1 MGVNVARAVGSVGA
15 GAGRAGVGGAADGAG
30 VGGVADGVG
39 AVRAAFDSAGEADA
53 VGAVDIAVGSGAAAR
68 GTSAAVVGRFAPSPT
83 GRMHLGNVFS
93 SLLAWL
99 SVRSQGGKLVLRI
112 EDLDD
117 RARSGPWD
125 ALLMDDLR
133 WLGLDWDEGPYYQTD
148 RIDLYADAVRRLDDM
163 GLVYPCFCTR
173 AELHAASAPHASD
186 GTPVYAGTC
195 RGLTAAE
202 IAARTKARPP
212 ALRLK
217 VPPVQGIASSRGP
230 FESYAPESKHSKTEL
245 TDFGNSMPRE
255 LTFGD
260 CSERGTRG
268 GVASRDA
275 AVGVHGGAA
284 SQDTAGGVHGGAA
297 LQGAA
302 GGVRGAAASRSAA
315 GGDAGVMHFED
326 RTYGPQREVLA
337 EECGDFLVRRS
348 DGVYAYQLAVVVD
361 DADMGVNE
369 VVRGC
374 DLLGSTAR
382 QMYLQ
387 DLLGYAHPS
396 YAHVP
401 LLVAPDGRRLSKR
414 DRDCDMGVL
423 REHFGTPGA
432 LLGRLAYV
440 AGLVSSPEP
449 RTADQLVDEFSWSA
463 VCEHR
468 DNIAVEECFFA

>member
-1 MGVNVARAVGSVGA
+1 MGVSAARAAGSVGA
-15 GAGRAGVGGAADGAG
+15 GAGDMRGGLEGLDGATGGVDAVRVTCDGAG
-30 VGGVADGVG
+30 DADV
-39 AVRAAFDSAGEADA
+39 
-53 VGAVDIAVGSGAAAR
+53 VGAVDIAVGSGAAVR

-99 SVRSQGGKLVLRI
+99 SVRSQSGKLVLRI

-202 IAARTKARPP
+202 IAARSKARPP

-230 FESYAPESKHSKTEL
+230 FESYALESKHSKTEL

-260 CSERGTRG
+260 CSERG
-268 GVASRDA
+268 
-275 AVGVHGGAA
+275 VHGGAA
-284 SQDTAGGVHGGAA
+284 SQDTAGGT
-297 LQGAA
+297 
-302 GGVRGAAASRSAA
+302 RGAAASRSAA

-423 REHFGTPGA
+423 REHFGTPEA

-440 AGLVSSPEP
+440 AGLVPSPEP
-449 RTADQLVDEFSWSA
+449 RTADQLADEFRWSA

-468 DNIAVEECFFA
+468 DNIAVEERFFA

>member
-1 MGVNVARAVGSVGA
+1 MGVNESRAAGSVGA

-30 VGGVADGVG
+30 VGGVADGAGFGGVVDGMG
-39 AVRAAFDSAGEADA
+39 AGLVAIDADA
-53 VGAVDIAVGSGAAAR
+53 VGAVDTAVGSGTAVR
-68 GTSAAVVGRFAPSPT
+68 GASAAVVGRFAPSPT

-148 RIDLYADAVRRLDDM
+148 RIDLYADAVRQLDDM

-202 IAARTKARPP
+202 VVARSKARPP

-230 FESYAPESKHSKTEL
+230 FESFASESKHSKTEL

-268 GVASRDA
+268 
-275 AVGVHGGAA
+275 
-284 SQDTAGGVHGGAA
+284 
-297 LQGAA
+297 
-302 GGVRGAAASRSAA
+302 AAASRGAA

-449 RTADQLVDEFSWSA
+449 RTADQLADGFSWSA

>member
-1 MGVNVARAVGSVGA
+1 MGVNESRAAGSVGA
-15 GAGRAGVGGAADGAG
+15 GAGDMRGGCEGLDGA
-30 VGGVADGVG
+30 VGGVG
-39 AVRAAFDSAGEADA
+39 AVRAACDGAGDADA
-53 VGAVDIAVGSGAAAR
+53 AGAVDIAVGSGTAAR
-68 GTSAAVVGRFAPSPT
+68 GASAAVVGRFAPSPT

-148 RIDLYADAVRRLDDM
+148 RIDLYADAVRQLDDM

-202 IAARTKARPP
+202 VAARSKARPP

-230 FESYAPESKHSKTEL
+230 FESDAPESKHSKTEL
-245 TDFGNSMPRE
+245 ADFGNSMPRE

-260 CSERGTRG
+260 CSERGVRG
-268 GVASRDA
+268 GA
-275 AVGVHGGAA
+275 ALQDTADGTRGGAA
-284 SQDTAGGVHGGAA
+284 S
-297 LQGAA
+297 QGAA

-440 AGLVSSPEP
+440 AGLVPSPEP
-449 RTADQLVDEFSWSA
+449 RTADQLVDEFRWSA

>member
-1 MGVNVARAVGSVGA
+1 MGVNESRAAGSVGA
-15 GAGRAGVGGAADGAG
+15 GAGDMRGGREGLDGAAG
-30 VGGVADGVG
+30 GVG
-39 AVRAAFDSAGEADA
+39 AVRVTCDGAAAADA
-53 VGAVDIAVGSGAAAR
+53 VGAMDIAVGSSAAAR

-148 RIDLYADAVRRLDDM
+148 RIDLYADAVRQLDDM

-202 IAARTKARPP
+202 IAARSKARPP

-260 CSERGTRG
+260 CSERGVR
-268 GVASRDA
+268 
-275 AVGVHGGAA
+275 GGAA
-284 SQDTAGGVHGGAA
+284 LQDTADGTRGGAA

-302 GGVRGAAASRSAA
+302 GGTRGAAASRSTA

-423 REHFGTPGA
+423 REHFGTPEA

-440 AGLVSSPEP
+440 AGLVPSPEP

>member
-1 MGVNVARAVGSVGA
+1 MGVNESRAAGSVGA
-15 GAGRAGVGGAADGAG
+15 GAGDMRGGCEGLDGAAG
-30 VGGVADGVG
+30 GVG
-39 AVRAAFDSAGEADA
+39 AVCVTCDGAGDADA
-53 VGAVDIAVGSGAAAR
+53 VGAVDIAVGSGTAAR

-93 SLLAWL
+93 FLLAWL

-148 RIDLYADAVRRLDDM
+148 RIDLYADAVRQLDDM

-202 IAARTKARPP
+202 VAARSKARPP

-230 FESYAPESKHSKTEL
+230 FESDAPESKHSKTEL

-260 CSERGTRG
+260 CSERGVRG
-268 GVASRDA
+268 GA
-275 AVGVHGGAA
+275 ALRGTADGIRGGAA
-284 SQDTAGGVHGGAA
+284 SQ
-297 LQGAA
+297 GAA
-302 GGVRGAAASRSAA
+302 GDVRGAAASRSAA

-440 AGLVSSPEP
+440 AGLVPSPEP
-449 RTADQLVDEFSWSA
+449 RTADQLVDEFRWSA

>member
-1 MGVNVARAVGSVGA
+1 MGVNETRAAGSVGA
-15 GAGRAGVGGAADGAG
+15 GAGDMRGGREGLDGAAG
-30 VGGVADGVG
+30 GVG
-39 AVRAAFDSAGEADA
+39 AVRVTCDGAGDADT
-53 VGAVDIAVGSGAAAR
+53 VGAVDIAVGSGTAAR

-148 RIDLYADAVRRLDDM
+148 RIDLYADAVRQLDDM
-163 GLVYPCFCTR
+163 ALVYPCFCTR

-202 IAARTKARPP
+202 VAARSKARPP

-217 VPPVQGIASSRGP
+217 VPPVQGIAPSRGP
-230 FESYAPESKHSKTEL
+230 FESDAPESKHSKTEL
-245 TDFGNSMPRE
+245 ADFGNSMPRE

-260 CSERGTRG
+260 CSERGVR
-268 GVASRDA
+268 
-275 AVGVHGGAA
+275 GGAA
-284 SQDTAGGVHGGAA
+284 LQDTADGTRGGAA

-302 GGVRGAAASRSAA
+302 GDVRGAAASRSAA

-414 DRDCDMGVL
+414 DRDCDVGVL

-440 AGLVSSPEP
+440 AGLVPSPEP
-449 RTADQLVDEFSWSA
+449 RTADQLVDEFRWSA

-468 DNIAVEECFFA
+468 DNIAVEEFFFA

>member
-1 MGVNVARAVGSVGA
+1 MGVNESRAAGSAGA
-15 GAGRAGVGGAADGAG
+15 GAGDMRGGREGLDGAAG
-30 VGGVADGVG
+30 GVG
-39 AVRAAFDSAGEADA
+39 AVRAACDGAGDADA
-53 VGAVDIAVGSGAAAR
+53 VGAVDIAVGSGTAAR

-148 RIDLYADAVRRLDDM
+148 RIDLYADAVRQLDDM

-202 IAARTKARPP
+202 VAARSKARPP

-217 VPPVQGIASSRGP
+217 VPPVQGIAPSRGP
-230 FESYAPESKHSKTEL
+230 FESDAPESKHSKTEL

-260 CSERGTRG
+260 CSERGVR
-268 GVASRDA
+268 
-275 AVGVHGGAA
+275 GGAA
-284 SQDTAGGVHGGAA
+284 LQDTADGTRGGAA

-302 GGVRGAAASRSAA
+302 GGVRGATASRSAA
-315 GGDAGVMHFED
+315 GGYAGVMHFED

-440 AGLVSSPEP
+440 AGLVPSPEP
-449 RTADQLVDEFSWSA
+449 RTADKLVDEFSWSA

>member
-1 MGVNVARAVGSVGA
+1 MGVSAVRAAGSVGA
-15 GAGRAGVGGAADGAG
+15 GAGDMRGGREGLDDAAGGVDAVRVTCDGAG
-30 VGGVADGVG
+30 D
-39 AVRAAFDSAGEADA
+39 ADA
-53 VGAVDIAVGSGAAAR
+53 VGAVDIAVGSGTAAR

-93 SLLAWL
+93 FLLAWL

-202 IAARTKARPP
+202 IAARSKARPP

-260 CSERGTRG
+260 CSERGVRG
-268 GVASRDA
+268 E
-275 AVGVHGGAA
+275 AA
-284 SQDTAGGVHGGAA
+284 SQDTAGGTRGGAA

-326 RTYGPQREVLA
+326 RTYGQQREVLA

-449 RTADQLVDEFSWSA
+449 RTADQLADEFRWSA

-468 DNIAVEECFFA
+468 DNIAVEERFFA

>member
-1 MGVNVARAVGSVGA
+1 MGVNESRAAGSVGA
-15 GAGRAGVGGAADGAG
+15 GAGDMRGGREGLDGAAG
-30 VGGVADGVG
+30 GVG
-39 AVRAAFDSAGEADA
+39 AVRVTCDGAGDADA
-53 VGAVDIAVGSGAAAR
+53 VGAVDIAVGSGTAAR
-68 GTSAAVVGRFAPSPT
+68 GTSAAAVGRFAPSPT

-148 RIDLYADAVRRLDDM
+148 RIDLYADAVRQLDDM

-202 IAARTKARPP
+202 VAARSKARPP

-230 FESYAPESKHSKTEL
+230 FESDAPESKHSKTEL

-260 CSERGTRG
+260 CSERGVR
-268 GVASRDA
+268 
-275 AVGVHGGAA
+275 GGAA
-284 SQDTAGGVHGGAA
+284 SQDTADGTCGGAA

-302 GGVRGAAASRSAA
+302 GDVRGAAASRSAA

-414 DRDCDMGVL
+414 DRDCDVGVL

-440 AGLVSSPEP
+440 AGLVPSPEP
-449 RTADQLVDEFSWSA
+449 RTADQLVDEFRWSA

>member
-1 MGVNVARAVGSVGA
+1 MGVNESRAAGSVGA
-15 GAGRAGVGGAADGAG
+15 GAGDMRGGREGLDGAAG
-30 VGGVADGVG
+30 GVG
-39 AVRAAFDSAGEADA
+39 AVRVTCDGAGDADA
-53 VGAVDIAVGSGAAAR
+53 VGAVDIAVGSGTAAR
-68 GTSAAVVGRFAPSPT
+68 GTSAAAVGRFAPSPT

-148 RIDLYADAVRRLDDM
+148 RIDLYADAVRQLDDM

-202 IAARTKARPP
+202 VAARSKARPP

-230 FESYAPESKHSKTEL
+230 FESDAPESKHSKTEL

-255 LTFGD
+255 LTVGD
-260 CSERGTRG
+260 CSERGVR
-268 GVASRDA
+268 
-275 AVGVHGGAA
+275 GGAA
-284 SQDTAGGVHGGAA
+284 SQDTADGTCGGAA
-297 LQGAA
+297 SQGAA
-302 GGVRGAAASRSAA
+302 GDVRGAAASRSAA

-414 DRDCDMGVL
+414 DRDCDVGVL

-440 AGLVSSPEP
+440 AGLVPSPEP
-449 RTADQLVDEFSWSA
+449 RTADQLVDEFRWSA

>member
-1 MGVNVARAVGSVGA
+1 MGVNESRAAGSVGA
-15 GAGRAGVGGAADGAG
+15 GAGDMRGGREGLDGAAG
-30 VGGVADGVG
+30 GVG
-39 AVRAAFDSAGEADA
+39 AVRVTCDGAGDADA
-53 VGAVDIAVGSGAAAR
+53 VGTVDIAVGSAAAAR

-125 ALLMDDLR
+125 ALLMDDLH

-148 RIDLYADAVRRLDDM
+148 RIDLYADAVRQLDDM

-202 IAARTKARPP
+202 VAARSKARPP

-230 FESYAPESKHSKTEL
+230 FESDAPESKHSKTEL
-245 TDFGNSMPRE
+245 TVFGNSMPRE

-260 CSERGTRG
+260 CSERGVRG
-268 GVASRDA
+268 GA
-275 AVGVHGGAA
+275 ALRGTADGIRGGAA
-284 SQDTAGGVHGGAA
+284 SQ
-297 LQGAA
+297 GAA
-302 GGVRGAAASRSAA
+302 GDVRGAAASRSAA

-414 DRDCDMGVL
+414 DRDCDVGVL

-440 AGLVSSPEP
+440 AGLVPSPEP
-449 RTADQLVDEFSWSA
+449 RTADQLVDEFRWSA

-468 DNIAVEECFFA
+468 NNIAVEECFFA

>member
-1 MGVNVARAVGSVGA
+1 MGVNESRTAGSVGA
-15 GAGRAGVGGAADGAG
+15 SAGDMRGGCEGLDGAAG
-30 VGGVADGVG
+30 GVG
-39 AVRAAFDSAGEADA
+39 AVRAACDGAGDADA
-53 VGAVDIAVGSGAAAR
+53 VGAVDIAVGSGTAAR

-148 RIDLYADAVRRLDDM
+148 RIDLYADAVRQLDDK

-202 IAARTKARPP
+202 VAARSKARPP

-230 FESYAPESKHSKTEL
+230 FESDAPESKHSKTEL
-245 TDFGNSMPRE
+245 ADFGNSMPRE

-260 CSERGTRG
+260 CSERG
-268 GVASRDA
+268 
-275 AVGVHGGAA
+275 
-284 SQDTAGGVHGGAA
+284 
-297 LQGAA
+297 
-302 GGVRGAAASRSAA
+302 VRGATASRSAA
-315 GGDAGVMHFED
+315 GGYAGVMHFED

-440 AGLVSSPEP
+440 AGLVPSPEP
-449 RTADQLVDEFSWSA
+449 RTADKLVDEFSWSA

>member
-1 MGVNVARAVGSVGA
+1 MGVNESRAAGSVGA
-15 GAGRAGVGGAADGAG
+15 SAGDMRGGREGLDGAAG
-30 VGGVADGVG
+30 GVG
-39 AVRAAFDSAGEADA
+39 AVRVTCDGAGDADA
-53 VGAVDIAVGSGAAAR
+53 IGAVDIAVGSGTAAR
-68 GTSAAVVGRFAPSPT
+68 GTSAVVVGRFAPSPT

-148 RIDLYADAVRRLDDM
+148 RIDLYADAVRQLDDM

-202 IAARTKARPP
+202 VAARSKARPP

-230 FESYAPESKHSKTEL
+230 FESDAPESKHSKTEL
-245 TDFGNSMPRE
+245 ADFGNSMPRE

-260 CSERGTRG
+260 CSEG
-268 GVASRDA
+268 GVR
-275 AVGVHGGAA
+275 GGAA
-284 SQDTAGGVHGGAA
+284 LQDTADGTRGGAA

-302 GGVRGAAASRSAA
+302 GDVRGAAASRSAA

-440 AGLVSSPEP
+440 AGLVPSPEP
-449 RTADQLVDEFSWSA
+449 RTADQLVDEFRWSA

>member
-1 MGVNVARAVGSVGA
+1 MGVNESRAAGSVGA
-15 GAGRAGVGGAADGAG
+15 GAGDMRGGREGLDGAAG
-30 VGGVADGVG
+30 GVG
-39 AVRAAFDSAGEADA
+39 AVRVTCDGAGDADA
-53 VGAVDIAVGSGAAAR
+53 VGAVDIAVGSGTAAR
-68 GTSAAVVGRFAPSPT
+68 GTSAAAVGRFAPSPT

-148 RIDLYADAVRRLDDM
+148 RIDLYADAVRQLDDM

-202 IAARTKARPP
+202 VAARSKARPP

-230 FESYAPESKHSKTEL
+230 FESDAPESKHSKTEL

-260 CSERGTRG
+260 CSERGVR
-268 GVASRDA
+268 
-275 AVGVHGGAA
+275 GGAA
-284 SQDTAGGVHGGAA
+284 SQDTADGTCGGAA

-302 GGVRGAAASRSAA
+302 GDVRGAAASRSAA

-440 AGLVSSPEP
+440 AGLVPSPEP
-449 RTADQLVDEFSWSA
+449 RTADQLVDEFRWSA

>member
-1 MGVNVARAVGSVGA
+1 MGVSAARAAGSVGA
-15 GAGRAGVGGAADGAG
+15 GAGNMRGGREGLDGAAG
-30 VGGVADGVG
+30 GVG
-39 AVRAAFDSAGEADA
+39 AVRVTCDGAAAADA
-53 VGAVDIAVGSGAAAR
+53 VGAMNIAVGSSAAAR

-202 IAARTKARPP
+202 VVARSKARPP

-260 CSERGTRG
+260 CSERGVRG
-268 GVASRDA
+268 AAASRGA
-275 AVGVHGGAA
+275 AVG
-284 SQDTAGGVHGGAA
+284 DHGGAA

-369 VVRGC
+369 VVRGR

-423 REHFGTPGA
+423 REHFGTPEA

-440 AGLVSSPEP
+440 AGLVPSPEP
-449 RTADQLVDEFSWSA
+449 RTADQLIDEFRWSA

-468 DNIAVEECFFA
+468 DNIAVEERFFA

>member
-1 MGVNVARAVGSVGA
+1 MGVSAARAAGSVGA
-15 GAGRAGVGGAADGAG
+15 GAGDMRGGLEGLDGATGGVDAVRVTCDGAG
-30 VGGVADGVG
+30 DADV
-39 AVRAAFDSAGEADA
+39 
-53 VGAVDIAVGSGAAAR
+53 VGAVDIAVGSGAAVR

-99 SVRSQGGKLVLRI
+99 SVRSQSGKLVLRI

-202 IAARTKARPP
+202 IAARSKARPP

-217 VPPVQGIASSRGP
+217 VPPVQVIASSRGP
-230 FESYAPESKHSKTEL
+230 FESYALESKHSKTEL

-260 CSERGTRG
+260 CSERG
-268 GVASRDA
+268 
-275 AVGVHGGAA
+275 VHGGAA
-284 SQDTAGGVHGGAA
+284 SQDTAGGTRGGAA
-297 LQGAA
+297 SQGAA

-423 REHFGTPGA
+423 REHFGTPEA

-440 AGLVSSPEP
+440 AGLVPSPEP
-449 RTADQLVDEFSWSA
+449 RTADQLADEFRWSA

-468 DNIAVEECFFA
+468 DNIAVEERFFA

>member
-1 MGVNVARAVGSVGA
+1 MGVNESRAAGSVGA
-15 GAGRAGVGGAADGAG
+15 GAGDMRGGREGLDGAAG
-30 VGGVADGVG
+30 GVG
-39 AVRAAFDSAGEADA
+39 AVRVTCDGAGDADA
-53 VGAVDIAVGSGAAAR
+53 VGAVDIAVGSGTAAR

-148 RIDLYADAVRRLDDM
+148 RIDLYADAVRQLDDM

-202 IAARTKARPP
+202 IAARPKARPP

-260 CSERGTRG
+260 CSERGVR
-268 GVASRDA
+268 
-275 AVGVHGGAA
+275 GGAA
-284 SQDTAGGVHGGAA
+284 LQDTADGTRGGAA

-302 GGVRGAAASRSAA
+302 GGVRGATASRSAA

-440 AGLVSSPEP
+440 AGLVPSPEP
-449 RTADQLVDEFSWSA
+449 RTADQLVDEFRWSA

>member
-1 MGVNVARAVGSVGA
+1 MGVNESRAAGSVGA
-15 GAGRAGVGGAADGAG
+15 GAGDMRGGCEGLDGAAG
-30 VGGVADGVG
+30 GVG
-39 AVRAAFDSAGEADA
+39 AVRVTCDGAGDADA
-53 VGAVDIAVGSGAAAR
+53 VGAVDIAVGSGTAAR
-68 GTSAAVVGRFAPSPT
+68 GTSTAVVGRFAPSPT

-148 RIDLYADAVRRLDDM
+148 RIDLYADAVRQLDDM

-186 GTPVYAGTC
+186 GTPVYAGAC

-202 IAARTKARPP
+202 VAARSKARPP

-230 FESYAPESKHSKTEL
+230 FESDAPESKHSKTEL
-245 TDFGNSMPRE
+245 ADFGNSMPRE

-260 CSERGTRG
+260 CSERGVR
-268 GVASRDA
+268 
-275 AVGVHGGAA
+275 GGAA
-284 SQDTAGGVHGGAA
+284 LQDTADGTRGGAA

-302 GGVRGAAASRSAA
+302 GDVRGAAASRSAA

-449 RTADQLVDEFSWSA
+449 RTADQLVDEFRWSA

>member
-1 MGVNVARAVGSVGA
+1 MGVNESRAAGSVGA
-15 GAGRAGVGGAADGAG
+15 GAGDMRGGCEGLDGAAG
-30 VGGVADGVG
+30 GVG
-39 AVRAAFDSAGEADA
+39 AVRAACDGAGDADA
-53 VGAVDIAVGSGAAAR
+53 VGAVDIAVGSGTAAR

-148 RIDLYADAVRRLDDM
+148 RIDLYADAVRQLDDM

-202 IAARTKARPP
+202 VAARSKARPP

-230 FESYAPESKHSKTEL
+230 FESDAPESKHSKTEL

-260 CSERGTRG
+260 CSERGVR
-268 GVASRDA
+268 
-275 AVGVHGGAA
+275 GGAA
-284 SQDTAGGVHGGAA
+284 SQDTADGTCGGAA

-302 GGVRGAAASRSAA
+302 GDVRGAAASRSAA

-440 AGLVSSPEP
+440 AGLVPSPEP
-449 RTADQLVDEFSWSA
+449 RTADKLVDEFSWSA

>member
-1 MGVNVARAVGSVGA
+1 MGVNESRAAGSVGA
-15 GAGRAGVGGAADGAG
+15 GAGDMRGGREGLDGAAG
-30 VGGVADGVG
+30 GVG
-39 AVRAAFDSAGEADA
+39 AVRVTCDGAGDADA
-53 VGAVDIAVGSGAAAR
+53 VGAVDIAVGSGTAAR
-68 GTSAAVVGRFAPSPT
+68 GTSAAAVGRFAPSPT

-148 RIDLYADAVRRLDDM
+148 RIDLYADAVRQLDDM

-202 IAARTKARPP
+202 VAARSKARPP

-230 FESYAPESKHSKTEL
+230 FESDAPESKHSKTEL
-245 TDFGNSMPRE
+245 ADFGNSMPRE

-260 CSERGTRG
+260 CSERGVR
-268 GVASRDA
+268 
-275 AVGVHGGAA
+275 
-284 SQDTAGGVHGGAA
+284 GGAA
-297 LQGAA
+297 LQDTAD
-302 GGVRGAAASRSAA
+302 GVRGAAASRSAA

-440 AGLVSSPEP
+440 AGLVPSPEP
-449 RTADQLVDEFSWSA
+449 RTADQLVDEFRWSA

>member
-1 MGVNVARAVGSVGA
+1 MGVNESRAAGSVGA
-15 GAGRAGVGGAADGAG
+15 GAGDMRGGCEGLDGAAG
-30 VGGVADGVG
+30 GVG
-39 AVRAAFDSAGEADA
+39 AVRVTCDGAGDADA
-53 VGAVDIAVGSGAAAR
+53 VGAVDIAVGSGTAAR

-148 RIDLYADAVRRLDDM
+148 RIDLYADAVRQLDDM

-202 IAARTKARPP
+202 VAARSKARPP

-230 FESYAPESKHSKTEL
+230 FESDAPESKHSKTEL

-255 LTFGD
+255 LTIGD
-260 CSERGTRG
+260 CSERGVR
-268 GVASRDA
+268 
-275 AVGVHGGAA
+275 GGAA
-284 SQDTAGGVHGGAA
+284 LQDTADGTRGGAA

-302 GGVRGAAASRSAA
+302 GDVRGAAASRSAA

-440 AGLVSSPEP
+440 AGLVPSPEP
-449 RTADQLVDEFSWSA
+449 RTADQLVDEFRWSA

>member
-1 MGVNVARAVGSVGA
+1 MGVNESRAAGSVGA
-15 GAGRAGVGGAADGAG
+15 GAGDMRGGREGLDGAAG
-30 VGGVADGVG
+30 GVG
-39 AVRAAFDSAGEADA
+39 AVRVTCDGAGDADA
-53 VGAVDIAVGSGAAAR
+53 VGAVDIAVGSGTAAR
-68 GTSAAVVGRFAPSPT
+68 GTSAAAVGRFAPSPT

-148 RIDLYADAVRRLDDM
+148 RIDLYADAVRQLDDM

-202 IAARTKARPP
+202 VAARSKARPP

-230 FESYAPESKHSKTEL
+230 FESDAPESKHSKTEL

-260 CSERGTRG
+260 CSARGVR
-268 GVASRDA
+268 
-275 AVGVHGGAA
+275 
-284 SQDTAGGVHGGAA
+284 GGAA

-302 GGVRGAAASRSAA
+302 GDVRGAAASRSAA

-440 AGLVSSPEP
+440 AGLVPSPEP
-449 RTADQLVDEFSWSA
+449 RTADQLVDEFRWSA

>member
-1 MGVNVARAVGSVGA
+1 MGVNESHAAGSVGA
-15 GAGRAGVGGAADGAG
+15 GAGDMRGGCEGLDGAAG
-30 VGGVADGVG
+30 GVG
-39 AVRAAFDSAGEADA
+39 AVRVTCDGADA

-148 RIDLYADAVRRLDDM
+148 RIDLYADAVRQLDDI

-202 IAARTKARPP
+202 VAARSKARPP

-230 FESYAPESKHSKTEL
+230 FESDAPESKHSKTEL
-245 TDFGNSMPRE
+245 ADFGNSMPRE

-260 CSERGTRG
+260 CSERGVR
-268 GVASRDA
+268 
-275 AVGVHGGAA
+275 GGAA
-284 SQDTAGGVHGGAA
+284 LQDTADGTRGGAA

-337 EECGDFLVRRS
+337 KECGDFLVRRS

-423 REHFGTPGA
+423 REHFGMPEA

-440 AGLVSSPEP
+440 AGLVPSPEP
-449 RTADQLVDEFSWSA
+449 RTADKLVDEFSWSA

>member
-1 MGVNVARAVGSVGA
+1 MGVNESRAAGSVGA
-15 GAGRAGVGGAADGAG
+15 GAGDMRGGREGLDGAAG
-30 VGGVADGVG
+30 GVG
-39 AVRAAFDSAGEADA
+39 AVRVTCDGAGDADA
-53 VGAVDIAVGSGAAAR
+53 VGAVDIAVGSGTAAR

-148 RIDLYADAVRRLDDM
+148 RIDLYADAVRQLDDM

-202 IAARTKARPP
+202 VAARSKARPP

-230 FESYAPESKHSKTEL
+230 FESDAPESKHSKTEL

-260 CSERGTRG
+260 CSERGVR
-268 GVASRDA
+268 
-275 AVGVHGGAA
+275 GGAA
-284 SQDTAGGVHGGAA
+284 SQDTADGTCGGAA

-302 GGVRGAAASRSAA
+302 GDVRGAAASRSAA

-414 DRDCDMGVL
+414 DRDCDVGVL

-440 AGLVSSPEP
+440 AGLVPSPEP
-449 RTADQLVDEFSWSA
+449 RTADQLVDEFRWSA

>member
-1 MGVNVARAVGSVGA
+1 MGVNESRAAGSVGA
-15 GAGRAGVGGAADGAG
+15 GAGDMRGGCEGLDGAAG
-30 VGGVADGVG
+30 GVG
-39 AVRAAFDSAGEADA
+39 AVRVTCDGAGDADA
-53 VGAVDIAVGSGAAAR
+53 VGAVDIAVGSGTAAR

-163 GLVYPCFCTR
+163 ALVYPCFCTR

-202 IAARTKARPP
+202 VAARSKARPP

-230 FESYAPESKHSKTEL
+230 FESDAPESKHSKTEL

-260 CSERGTRG
+260 CSERGVR
-268 GVASRDA
+268 
-275 AVGVHGGAA
+275 
-284 SQDTAGGVHGGAA
+284 GGAA
-297 LQGAA
+297 LRGTADGIR
-302 GGVRGAAASRSAA
+302 GGAASRSAA

-423 REHFGTPGA
+423 REYFGTPGA

-440 AGLVSSPEP
+440 AGLVPSPEP
-449 RTADQLVDEFSWSA
+449 RTADQLVDEFRWSA

>member
-1 MGVNVARAVGSVGA
+1 MGVNESRAAGSVGA
-15 GAGRAGVGGAADGAG
+15 GAGDMRGGCEGLDGAAG
-30 VGGVADGVG
+30 GVG
-39 AVRAAFDSAGEADA
+39 AVRVTCDGAGDADA
-53 VGAVDIAVGSGAAAR
+53 VGAVDIAVGSGTAAR

-133 WLGLDWDEGPYYQTD
+133 WLDLDWDEGPYYQTD
-148 RIDLYADAVRRLDDM
+148 RIDLYADAVRQLDDM

-202 IAARTKARPP
+202 VAARSKARPP

-230 FESYAPESKHSKTEL
+230 FESDAPESKHSKAEL
-245 TDFGNSMPRE
+245 ADFGNSMPRE

-260 CSERGTRG
+260 CSERGVR
-268 GVASRDA
+268 
-275 AVGVHGGAA
+275 GGAA
-284 SQDTAGGVHGGAA
+284 LQDTADGTRGGAA

-302 GGVRGAAASRSAA
+302 GDVRGAAASRSAA

-440 AGLVSSPEP
+440 AGLVPSPEP
-449 RTADQLVDEFSWSA
+449 RTADQLVDEFRWSA

>member
-1 MGVNVARAVGSVGA
+1 MGVNESRAAGSVGA
-15 GAGRAGVGGAADGAG
+15 GAGDMRGGCEGLDGAAG
-30 VGGVADGVG
+30 GVG
-39 AVRAAFDSAGEADA
+39 AVRAACDGAGDADA
-53 VGAVDIAVGSGAAAR
+53 VGAVDIAIGSGTAAR

-148 RIDLYADAVRRLDDM
+148 RIDLYADAVRQLDDM

-202 IAARTKARPP
+202 VAARSKARPP

-230 FESYAPESKHSKTEL
+230 FESDAPESKHSKTEL
-245 TDFGNSMPRE
+245 ADFGNSMPRE

-260 CSERGTRG
+260 CSERGVR
-268 GVASRDA
+268 
-275 AVGVHGGAA
+275 GGAA
-284 SQDTAGGVHGGAA
+284 SQDTADGTCGGAA

-302 GGVRGAAASRSAA
+302 GDVRGAAASRSAA

-440 AGLVSSPEP
+440 AGLVPSPEP
-449 RTADQLVDEFSWSA
+449 RTADQLVDEFRWSA

>member
-1 MGVNVARAVGSVGA
+1 MGVNESRAAGSVGA
-15 GAGRAGVGGAADGAG
+15 GAGDMRGGCEGLDGAAG
-30 VGGVADGVG
+30 GVG
-39 AVRAAFDSAGEADA
+39 AVRVTCDGAGDADA
-53 VGAVDIAVGSGAAAR
+53 EGAVDIAVGSGTAVR

-148 RIDLYADAVRRLDDM
+148 RIDLYADAVRQLDDM

-202 IAARTKARPP
+202 VAARSKARPP

-230 FESYAPESKHSKTEL
+230 FESDAPESKHSKTEL

-260 CSERGTRG
+260 CSER
-268 GVASRDA
+268 
-275 AVGVHGGAA
+275 
-284 SQDTAGGVHGGAA
+284 
-297 LQGAA
+297 
-302 GGVRGAAASRSAA
+302 GVRGAAASRSAA

-440 AGLVSSPEP
+440 AGLVPSPEP
-449 RTADQLVDEFSWSA
+449 RTADQLVDEFRWSA

-468 DNIAVEECFFA
+468 DNIAVEEFFFA

>member
-1 MGVNVARAVGSVGA
+1 MGVNESRAAGSVGA
-15 GAGRAGVGGAADGAG
+15 GAGDMRGGREGLDGAAG
-30 VGGVADGVG
+30 GVG
-39 AVRAAFDSAGEADA
+39 AVRVTCDGAGDADA
-53 VGAVDIAVGSGAAAR
+53 VGAVDIAVGSGTAAR
-68 GTSAAVVGRFAPSPT
+68 GTSAAAVGRFAPSPT

-148 RIDLYADAVRRLDDM
+148 RIDLYADAVRQLDDM

-202 IAARTKARPP
+202 VAARSKARPP

-217 VPPVQGIASSRGP
+217 VPPVQGIAPSRGP
-230 FESYAPESKHSKTEL
+230 FESDAPESKHSKTEL

-260 CSERGTRG
+260 CSERGVR
-268 GVASRDA
+268 
-275 AVGVHGGAA
+275 GGAA
-284 SQDTAGGVHGGAA
+284 LQDTADGTRGGAA

-302 GGVRGAAASRSAA
+302 GGVRGATASRSAA
-315 GGDAGVMHFED
+315 GGYAGVMHFED

-440 AGLVSSPEP
+440 AGLVPSPEP
-449 RTADQLVDEFSWSA
+449 RTADQLVDEFRWSA

>member
-1 MGVNVARAVGSVGA
+1 MGVSAARAAGSVGA
-15 GAGRAGVGGAADGAG
+15 GAGNMRGGREGLDGAAG
-30 VGGVADGVG
+30 GVG
-39 AVRAAFDSAGEADA
+39 AVRVTCDGAAAADA
-53 VGAVDIAVGSGAAAR
+53 VGAMDIAVGSSAAAR

-202 IAARTKARPP
+202 IAARSKARPP

-260 CSERGTRG
+260 CSERGVRG
-268 GVASRDA
+268 E
-275 AVGVHGGAA
+275 AA
-284 SQDTAGGVHGGAA
+284 SQDTAGGTRGGAA

-440 AGLVSSPEP
+440 AGLVPSPEP
-449 RTADQLVDEFSWSA
+449 RTADQLADGFSWSA

>member
-1 MGVNVARAVGSVGA
+1 MGVNESRAAGSVGA
-15 GAGRAGVGGAADGAG
+15 GAGDMRGGREGLDGA
-30 VGGVADGVG
+30 
-39 AVRAAFDSAGEADA
+39 ADA
-53 VGAVDIAVGSGAAAR
+53 VGAVDIAVGSGTAAR

-148 RIDLYADAVRRLDDM
+148 RIDLYADAVRQLDDM

-202 IAARTKARPP
+202 VAARSKARPP

-230 FESYAPESKHSKTEL
+230 FESDAPESKHSKTEL

-260 CSERGTRG
+260 CSERGVRG
-268 GVASRDA
+268 GA
-275 AVGVHGGAA
+275 ALRGTADGIRGGAA
-284 SQDTAGGVHGGAA
+284 SQ
-297 LQGAA
+297 GAA
-302 GGVRGAAASRSAA
+302 GDVRGAAASRSAA

-423 REHFGTPGA
+423 REHFGMPEA

-440 AGLVSSPEP
+440 AGLVPSPEP
-449 RTADQLVDEFSWSA
+449 RTADKLVDEFSWSA

>member
-1 MGVNVARAVGSVGA
+1 MGVSAARAAGSVGA
-15 GAGRAGVGGAADGAG
+15 GAGDMRGGREGLDGAAG
-30 VGGVADGVG
+30 GVG
-39 AVRAAFDSAGEADA
+39 AVRVTCDGAAAADA
-53 VGAVDIAVGSGAAAR
+53 VGAMDIAVGSGAAAR

-148 RIDLYADAVRRLDDM
+148 RIDLYADAVRQLDDM

-173 AELHAASAPHASD
+173 AELHAARAPHASD

-202 IAARTKARPP
+202 IAARSKARPP

-260 CSERGTRG
+260 CSERGVR
-268 GVASRDA
+268 
-275 AVGVHGGAA
+275 GGAA
-284 SQDTAGGVHGGAA
+284 LQDTADGTRGGAA

-302 GGVRGAAASRSAA
+302 GGVRGATSSRSAA
-315 GGDAGVMHFED
+315 GGDAGVIHFED

-387 DLLGYAHPS
+387 DLLGSAHPS

-440 AGLVSSPEP
+440 AGLVPSPEP
-449 RTADQLVDEFSWSA
+449 RTADQLADGFSWSA